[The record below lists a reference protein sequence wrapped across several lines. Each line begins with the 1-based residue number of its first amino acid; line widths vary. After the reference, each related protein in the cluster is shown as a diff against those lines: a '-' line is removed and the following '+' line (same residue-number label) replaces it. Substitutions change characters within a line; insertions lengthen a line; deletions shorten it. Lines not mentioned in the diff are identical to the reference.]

1 MKGKRNSRAIAG
13 LLMAAGAGVGAL
25 FVLTD
30 FRIPAPMFAVV
41 TWYAEPRFFTLI
53 QNNIA
58 DELALTGL
66 LVGAFW
72 CAFQPGAPVACD
84 SDNACNAMYRALKW
98 NTAFLLFAV
107 LFLYGKAFLA
117 VMVVNLFST
126 PMAFGL
132 IRHLSPRRADSGREP
147 G

>member
-1 MKGKRNSRAIAG
+1 M
-13 LLMAAGAGVGAL
+13 LMAAGAGVGAL
-25 FVLTD
+25 FVFTD

-41 TWYAEPRFFTLI
+41 SWYAEPRFFTRI

-58 DELALTGL
+58 DELALTGM
-66 LVGAFW
+66 LVGAVLS
-72 CAFQPGAPVACD
+72 AFPPGAPAPCD
-84 SDNACNAMYRALKW
+84 SDIRCNAMYRALKW

-132 IRHLSPRRADSGREP
+132 MRHRSHHGSGKGHGP
-147 G
+147 S